1 MCLYMLPIT
10 RQFPGQAIYRCE
22 HGSLHLAWD
31 GNLLSFSEEDLQ
43 TLIVLIDRIESGA
56 ENAVAQKIQI
66 YRRKAASGMPLVE
79 IWIEQYGL
87 RLNGRD
93 FKKLR
98 RMITEAA
105 DWLAVQ
111 PPFTAQDHIHT
122 ARIQQFIDLQFTRP
136 LIFQN

>member
-1 MCLYMLPIT
+1 
-10 RQFPGQAIYRCE
+10 
-22 HGSLHLAWD
+22 
-31 GNLLSFSEEDLQ
+31 
-43 TLIVLIDRIESGA
+43 
-56 ENAVAQKIQI
+56 
-66 YRRKAASGMPLVE
+66 MPLVE

-87 RLNGRD
+87 RLSGRD

-98 RMITEAA
+98 RMLTEAA